1 GPFRKVLKAALDA
14 AGQITKAPS
23 IPRVDVGLH
32 ARGRSIIDNTTVQ
45 ISLPP
50 DWPATVRQQVQ
61 DHWRSVRAE
70 LLRRLLDAVRGRTW
84 VLLVESYDS
93 AAPSADDDFGEWFGR
108 DLLPALARADQDVR
122 VVVSGRE
129 RLPAGAWQE
138 LDIGAYSDAMDG
150 HDPGSRG

>member
-1 GPFRKVLKAALDA
+1 
-14 AGQITKAPS
+14 
-23 IPRVDVGLH
+23 
-32 ARGRSIIDNTTVQ
+32 
-45 ISLPP
+45 
-50 DWPATVRQQVQ
+50 
-61 DHWRSVRAE
+61 
-70 LLRRLLDAVRGRTW
+70 RGRTW

-138 LDIGAYSDAMDG
+138 LDIGAYSPAMDG
-150 HDPGSRG
+150 HDPGSRGIDPAPTNRTKRRRTRPARRAVLLTAALLIVTVAAITVWLRGTPLVHEPTRHVSKPPAAGGSGPLAPGRSVPL